1 MYSQFYNVHVSCK
14 KSPCYVKSHIKDHR
28 DYGKNGIWGK
38 TLKNFISDT
47 EKRKKE
53 PDENGSAILY
63 MVNG

>member
-1 MYSQFYNVHVSCK
+1 MSCK